1 MFLPKVGLW
10 KVVIG
15 KNGHIYTITDAVC
28 KCKCGTP
35 LFFFSWQNFFSFYLI
50 FVHVFFET
58 GGRLVYLLMYEV
70 QEILGRRKR
79 FLVCIFHFT
88 EVLSS

>member
-28 KCKCGTP
+28 KCKCGIP
-35 LFFFSWQNFFSFYLI
+35 LFFFLAKFFRLLSNFRAC
-50 FVHVFFET
+50 FFET

-79 FLVCIFHFT
+79 FLICIFHFI
-88 EVLSS
+88 EVLSI

>member
-1 MFLPKVGLW
+1 MDTYIQSQTLYVSVSVAP
-10 KVVIG
+10 
-15 KNGHIYTITDAVC
+15 HS
-28 KCKCGTP
+28 
-35 LFFFSWQNFFSFYLI
+35 FFFLAKFFQLLSNFRAC
-50 FVHVFFET
+50 FFET

-79 FLVCIFHFT
+79 FLVCIFHFI